1 MRKLANIDIGLCGEY
16 YVCAQMHLKGW
27 TASMTLKNYPGID
40 ILGYNPTDNKRTE
53 IQVKTGQNKYTVLT
67 GLNTDN
73 FNKSI
78 GNITQPYVFVH
89 LLDDDNI
96 ECYILTSA
104 DFVSL
109 SKSVYS
115 KMSTVTQGKTA
126 PIKFKWSDLQQY
138 KNKWNNLW

>member
-1 MRKLANIDIGLCGEY
+1 MW
-16 YVCAQMHLKGW
+16 V
-27 TASMTLKNYPGID
+27 
-40 ILGYNPTDNKRTE
+40 
-53 IQVKTGQNKYTVLT
+53 
-67 GLNTDN
+67 
-73 FNKSI
+73 NKSI
-78 GNITQPYVFVH
+78 GSITQPYVFVH